1 MNEVGAPER
10 TTQNRVVALFRDQLG
25 YEYLGDWTHRDNSN
39 IEQAN
44 LRAFLQKQGHSETV
58 IDQAVRKL
66 TGAATFGT
74 GDNLYDCNKKVYG
87 LFRYGVKVR
96 EGVGEQH
103 QTVHL
108 IDWKKPQNNDFA
120 IAEEVTV
127 KGRNT
132 KRPDIVL
139 YINGIAVGVLELK
152 RSIVSVETGVRQNI
166 LNQGDGYIRSFFTTI
181 QLVMAGN
188 DTAGLRYGVTDTP
201 AKHFLEWKEDGGIGE
216 NKLDRH
222 LSLLCD
228 KTRLLEL
235 IHDFVV
241 YDSGIKKICRH
252 NQYFGVKAAQ
262 DNIDK
267 REGGIIWHTQG
278 SGKSLTMVW
287 LAKWIRE
294 RENVTNSRVLII
306 TDRIELDEQ
315 IERVFGGVGET
326 IYRTKSG
333 KDLADTL
340 RRSPQWLISSL
351 VHKFGGASDDDRAQ
365 QATAEFLHEM
375 QQGIP
380 RDFVAQGEMFVFVDE
395 CHRTQSGAMHK
406 AMKQVLPNAVFIG
419 FTGTPL
425 LKNDKQKSWDVFG
438 KYIHTYKFDEAV
450 ADRVIVDLRYEPRD
464 INQRIGDPENIDAWF
479 ESKTA
484 GLTDYARAKLRQ
496 RWAQM
501 RQVLS
506 SESRLKRIVADIL
519 LDMETKPRLAGGG
532 GNALLV
538 AGNIYQAC
546 KLYKLFGETELAGK
560 CALVTSYR
568 PNPQDILD
576 EEVGTGATDKA
587 FQYETYRDML
597 AEFFDQSPDEAIKR
611 ADGYEQQVKKLFIES
626 PGQMRLLIVVD
637 KLLTGFDAPAATYLY
652 IDKNMQDH
660 GLFQA
665 ICRVNRV
672 DGDDKEYGCIVDYK
686 DLFRSLTQAITTY
699 TSHALANYDEQDIAG
714 LLNNRLSKAK
724 ERLEQTRESI
734 KAQCEPVEAPRKAID
749 YLRYFCGESEDPG
762 NLEKTAQRR
771 HLFYQGTT
779 ALIRA
784 FAAITGELKEAGYTQ
799 KEINA
804 VKAEVNHYKNA
815 CREVKVTSGDLIDLK
830 DYEPDMRRMIDMYID
845 ADESRTLAN
854 FGEVGVVDLIVQHGE
869 NAVEKLPAG
878 IRDNHEAVAET
889 IENNVRKLIID
900 ERPSNPAYYDKMSDM
915 LDALIKQRRAD
926 ALNYEKYL
934 GDMVKLAREVRQGE
948 RSGYGYDSGQNY
960 DDIADPVLDKRLD
973 TPAKIAINANFGRNP
988 ELALR
993 IDQAVRK
1000 NRQDDWRNNV
1010 MKTRIMEK
1018 CLREVLSGTEFDNDE
1033 AAKRLL
1039 KLVKNQSEY

>member
-10 TTQNRVVALFRDQLG
+10 ATQNRVVALFRDQLG

-66 TGAATFGT
+66 TGVATLGI
-74 GDNLYDCNKKVYG
+74 GDNFYDCNKKVYG

-103 QTVHL
+103 KTVHL
-108 IDWKKPQNNDFA
+108 IDWETRQNNDFA

-152 RSIVSVETGVRQNI
+152 RSIVSVEEGIRQNL
-166 LNQGDGYIRSFFTTI
+166 LNQRSDYIRPFFTTI

-188 DTAGLRYGVTDTP
+188 DTAGLRYGVTGTS
-201 AKHFLEWKEDGGIGE
+201 AKHFLEWKKGDGNGE
-216 NKLDRH
+216 NNLDRH
-222 LSLLCD
+222 LTLLCD
-228 KTRLLEL
+228 KKRLLEL
-235 IHDFVV
+235 IRDFVV

-262 DNIDK
+262 DNIRN

-294 RENVTNSRVLII
+294 NVTNSRVLII

-315 IERVFGGVGET
+315 IERVFRGVDEA

-340 RRSPQWLISSL
+340 KRSSEWLISSL

-380 RDFVAQGEMFVFVDE
+380 HDFVAQGEMFVFVDE

-450 ADRVIVDLRYEPRD
+450 ADRVVVDLRYESRD
-464 INQRIGDPENIDAWF
+464 INQKIGSTKNIDAWF
-479 ESKTA
+479 ESKTR
-484 GLTDYARAKLRQ
+484 GLNDYARDKLKA
-496 RWAQM
+496 RWAVMQ
-501 RQVLS
+501 QVLS

-519 LDMETKPRLAGGG
+519 LDMGTKPRLASGR

-538 AGNIYQAC
+538 AGSIFDAC
-546 KLYKLFGETELAGK
+546 KLYKLFAETELAGK

-568 PNPQDILD
+568 PNPQDIRD
-576 EEVGTGATDKA
+576 EEIGVGTTDTA
-587 FQYETYRDML
+587 FQYETYRKML
-597 AEFFDQSPDEAIKR
+597 AKFFDQSPDEAINR
-611 ADGYEQQVKKLFIES
+611 ADEYEQKVKKLFIEQ

-652 IDKNMQDH
+652 IDKSMKDH

-672 DGDDKEYGCIVDYK
+672 DDDDKEYGYIVDYK
-686 DLFRSLTQAITTY
+686 DLFRNLERAVDTY
-699 TSHALANYDEQDIAG
+699 TSGAFANYDEQDIAG

-724 ERLEQTRESI
+724 ERLEQMRESI
-734 KAQCEPVEAPRKAID
+734 NAHCEPVEAPRQSNQ
-749 YLRYFCGESEDPG
+749 YRRHFCGESVDPEE
-762 NLEKTAQRR
+762 LEKTAQRR
-771 HLFYQGTT
+771 HLFYRAT
-779 ALIRA
+779 ASLIRA
-784 FAAITGELKEAGYTQ
+784 FAAITGELEEAGYTK
-799 KEINA
+799 KEIKA
-804 VKAEVNHYKNA
+804 VNAEVKHYEKV
-815 CREVKVTSGDLIDLK
+815 CQEVKMASGDFIDLK
-830 DYEPDMRRMIDMYID
+830 SYEPDMRLMIDMYID

-854 FGEVGVVDLIVQHGE
+854 FDDIGLVELIVHRGE
-869 NAVEKLPAG
+869 AAIDKLPAG
-878 IRDNHEAVAET
+878 IRDDKEATAET

-900 ERPSNPAYYDKMSDM
+900 ERPSNPAYYDKMSDR
-915 LDALIKQRRAD
+915 LDALIKQRRAN
-926 ALNYEKYL
+926 ALNYEDYL
-934 GDMVKLAREVRQGE
+934 KRVIKLAHKVHEGE
-948 RSGYGYDSGQNY
+948 RSVYDETESLPDYEAAEPDG
-960 DDIADPVLDKRLD
+960 RLD
-973 TPAKIAINANFGRNP
+973 TSEKIALYANFGRDA

-993 IDQAVRK
+993 IDKTVRSS
-1000 NRQDDWRNNV
+1000 RYDDWRNHPL
-1010 MKTRIMEK
+1010 KTRYMAEK
-1018 CLREVLSGTEFDNDE
+1018 LREVLRGTEYDNDE
-1033 AAKRLL
+1033 DAERLL
-1039 KLVKNQSEY
+1039 ELVKSRREY